1 MVVNFHS
8 FTFIISNHAV
18 SLAWCFLS
26 PVSSAL
32 QVTEDDVRDAYRLW
46 HDALSV
52 AAADEEGRLDMN
64 LLTGGTSGAQRQFM
78 EHVLPDLLRS
88 LLNGEWTRPFV
99 CQSASWQ
106 VHEPVCCDALL
117 GERAA

>member
-1 MVVNFHS
+1 VRDAYRLWHS
-8 FTFIISNHAV
+8 QLLL
-18 SLAWCFLS
+18 SLIWLVLSFAQFLS
-26 PVSSAL
+26 P

-88 LLNGEWTRPFV
+88 LLNGERS
-99 CQSASWQ
+99 C
-106 VHEPVCCDALL
+106 
-117 GERAA
+117 

>member
-1 MVVNFHS
+1 
-8 FTFIISNHAV
+8 
-18 SLAWCFLS
+18 
-26 PVSSAL
+26 
-32 QVTEDDVRDAYRLW
+32 VRDAYRLW

-88 LLNGEWTRPFV
+88 LLNGEKRYLAQHGVVQHTE
-99 CQSASWQ
+99 S
-106 VHEPVCCDALL
+106 
-117 GERAA
+117 RAGW